1 MFHPF
6 PSFPPGGFLMPPR
19 YIAMYF
25 IKPKR
30 LRASRAP
37 SLAPDVLLPP
47 LSFTAKSFQQSTV
60 RGGMAN
66 FRYFRTFIDEDSSI
80 KTAMLSRSPSCPA
93 FGTNQNTEEE
103 EQLGG
108 VCRITVSEVRSR
120 DASSCARNEGPPR
133 RGISRPT
140 IRRDKTHDW
149 AHCSCN
155 ASRCTQ
161 QRQPWPSVFV
171 QASMCSH
178 GQGNLQHGQCL
189 RILPSWR
196 TRSHCFSKQG
206 PATSIKEHGLLL
218 MFRESFCFNYTDYT
232 DSALVSCFCP
242 CHVVQLPTSQDSPW

>member
-103 EQLGG
+103 EQLGAY
-108 VCRITVSEVRSR
+108 VASLSVRSE
-120 DASSCARNEGPPR
+120 AEM
-133 RGISRPT
+133 
-140 IRRDKTHDW
+140 
-149 AHCSCN
+149 
-155 ASRCTQ
+155 
-161 QRQPWPSVFV
+161 
-171 QASMCSH
+171 QA
-178 GQGNLQHGQCL
+178 
-189 RILPSWR
+189 
-196 TRSHCFSKQG
+196 
-206 PATSIKEHGLLL
+206 
-218 MFRESFCFNYTDYT
+218 
-232 DSALVSCFCP
+232 
-242 CHVVQLPTSQDSPW
+242 VVQEMRARPAEESADQPSGETKHTIEPTAAAMLPGALNKGSRGHPFLCKRPCVRMAKGICNMGNACEYCHHDAHGPTASPNKGQLRQLKSMDSCWCLEKASVSITLIIQIALWFLVFAHAM